1 MPYVHL
7 ANGDVK
13 QVDAKVFA
21 DVFGDEP
28 PRVFRD
34 NGVEHVVIGVYPDE
48 VEYDTSVDEAT
59 QKENDDRAEYEEW
72 KSKRDKKAAKKDEDD
87 NE

>member
-13 QVDAKVFA
+13 EFNAKEFVA
-21 DVFGDEP
+21 TFGDEP
-28 PRVFRD
+28 VRVFRD
-34 NGVEHVVIGVYPDE
+34 NGVEHHVIGVYPDS

-59 QKENDDRAEYEEW
+59 QKENDDRADYEEW
-72 KSKRDKKAAKKDEDD
+72 KRNRDAEKDGEK
-87 NE
+87 E

>member
-13 QVDAKVFA
+13 KFDAKEFDA
-21 DVFGDEP
+21 AFGDES

-34 NGVEHVVIGVYPDE
+34 NGVEHHVIGVYPDE
-48 VEYDTSVDEAT
+48 VEYDTSVSDAE
-59 QKENDDRAEYEEW
+59 QKDNDDRAEYEEW
-72 KSKRDKKAAKKDEDD
+72 KSKRDAKAAKKNEDD
-87 NE
+87 E

>member
-13 QVDAKVFA
+13 QFDAKEMVTA
-21 DVFGDEP
+21 FGDDT
-28 PRVFRD
+28 PRVYRD
-34 NGVEHVVIGVYPDE
+34 SGTEHHVIGVYPDS

-59 QKENDDRAEYEEW
+59 QKENDDRAEFEAF
-72 KSKRDKKAAKKDEDD
+72 KANRDKE
-87 NE
+87 NSE